1 VLAEAIYK
9 IRKPGERLPQVY
21 LHQSSYG
28 YSSCLF
34 AYYLRQVEGLHDVEE
49 QKSLEIGSMVHE
61 LWLRHHVRAI
71 LEPLQAGVDFD
82 DLNLARQQYEA
93 FLTARIKSED
103 DRAEIVATAVR
114 MVEAL
119 RTRQFVDPIAVEA
132 SFGEFKKGE
141 KLVPV
146 VNLVTGEVAEGVFV
160 SGRVDLVERIH
171 DHPKLKSGTVGISD
185 LKTCQQVPKEP
196 DDPSY
201 VLNSLQL
208 LLYSYAS
215 LVLAADGKDGAKG
228 TQIGSI
234 IHVGKT
240 KTETRIAR
248 SIGKFGEADYVR
260 LYLSMAE
267 RGQRLQL
274 ARLMWERTGRDPK
287 RAMEFYTQNLSK
299 CRGFIDECPFMR
311 TVCFR
316 DSYPNGGELFRETI
330 RRRKSFATGTPLH
343 LITGVPEIADELI
356 VEFDEEE

>member
-1 VLAEAIYK
+1 VLAEALYK
-9 IRKPGERLPQVY
+9 IRKPGERLPQVF

-34 AYYLRQVEGLHDVEE
+34 NFYLRQIEGLHDLKEA
-49 QKSLEIGSMVHE
+49 KSLEIGSMVHE

-71 LEPLQAGVDFD
+71 LEPLGAGLDFD

-93 FLTARIKSED
+93 FLTTRIQNED

-119 RTRQFVDPIAVEA
+119 RTCQFVDPIAVEA
-132 SFGEFKKGE
+132 SFGEYRKGE
-141 KLVPV
+141 KAVPV
-146 VNLVTGEVAEGVFV
+146 INLVTGEVAEGVFV
-160 SGRVDLVERIH
+160 SGRVDLVERVH
-171 DHPKLKSGTVGISD
+171 DHPRLPAGTVSITD
-185 LKTCQQVPKEP
+185 LKTCAQVPKDP

-215 LVLAADGKDGAKG
+215 LVLSSDGKHNAKG
-228 TQIGSI
+228 TQVGSI

-260 LYLSMAE
+260 LYLSLSE

-274 ARLMWERTGRDPK
+274 ARLMWERSGREPK
-287 RAMEFYTQNLSK
+287 RAVEFFTQNLSK

-311 TVCFR
+311 TVCFT
-316 DSYPNGGELFRETI
+316 DSYPNGRELFKDTI

-343 LITGVPEIADELI
+343 LITGVPEISDELI
-356 VEFDEEE
+356 VEFEEEE